1 MATSTCP
8 GVSALTCA
16 CFPASRWRGS
26 LTSPPRAGCLLA
38 CRFASDLCL
47 PAACYISSR
56 PARSAGLPGQNRQPT
71 RQRRKR
77 MDMAALALDERNPSL
92 PSLAPWRRTG
102 LAKDRAGIGQ
112 ASGLAMLKKGKGAAG
127 RSCGGA
133 SCSGQPLLP
142 KTRSKRQ
149 AERRLPPARKGE
161 SQ

>member
-1 MATSTCP
+1 
-8 GVSALTCA
+8 
-16 CFPASRWRGS
+16 
-26 LTSPPRAGCLLA
+26 
-38 CRFASDLCL
+38 
-47 PAACYISSR
+47 
-56 PARSAGLPGQNRQPT
+56 
-71 RQRRKR
+71 